1 MDLRIAFFALYCVG
15 AFGFFTGNIELPH
28 RFEWFLG
35 ILALVCAAIV
45 FLPRE
50 ILTRFSKPHHVP
62 EAEITRT
69 ELVVNIAI
77 ILSWI
82 GSLKFYTAGFGY
94 DSFVHFT
101 NSFLAPIAL
110 IGPLHRLRPHIT
122 TARMWATL
130 AILSLTTGFAIEFF
144 ELLGDIVIGTAM
156 SGELAQANDTLRDIA
171 YDTAGALVGATIAIK
186 LFWKRK

>member
-28 RFEWFLG
+28 SFEWFLG
-35 ILALVCAAIV
+35 ILALLCAVLV

-50 ILTRFSKPHHVP
+50 IITRSPKLR
-62 EAEITRT
+62 AITDSEITRI
-69 ELVVNIAI
+69 ELIINIALV
-77 ILSWI
+77 LSWI

-101 NSFLAPIAL
+101 NSLIAPLAIIA
-110 IGPLHRLRPHIT
+110 PLQHHHTHLKKRSIFIT
-122 TARMWATL
+122 LFILTL
-130 AILSLTTGFAIEFF
+130 AIGFGIEFF

-156 SGELAQANDTLRDIA
+156 SGELAQANDTLRDII
-171 YDTAGALVGATIAIK
+171 YDALGALIGAGIATT
-186 LFWKRK
+186 LFSKK